1 MNTKNRIIDYPHAKI
16 TKKSTLFSV
25 LKQGFQLAT
34 EGYKHKSKKY
44 RRKQQWKILFHSLC
58 NPRFSAE
65 WFDLLS
71 SVNYSYIF
79 SVRPRLYIKPFRTY
93 ISVKWNKHKKLKV
106 IFDSYRLMRS
116 ENNLFS
122 KLLYENKRN
131 ELALLPIGD
140 DYSASLILGYDD
152 QFRKEGEIILSLEC
166 DGLGGRVVSV
176 AFSFEEIEEGRWVCW
191 VGCVQGHALKM
202 HQATKLIQKLMHGL
216 RPNSFIVVALQDLCR
231 NLGCDAIY
239 CVADSAHSYRKKH
252 AVHLPWRHKI
262 DFDYD
267 EFWQDIGAKKV
278 DQHWFELPLVRAR
291 KEMSELKTKKRA
303 MYRKRYTMLD
313 EVAINI
319 SNAVNR

>member
-1 MNTKNRIIDYPHAKI
+1 MSKEQSEIYGYLNISEDHLYQANKLIENRVDAQYYQIVVSVIKDLVSRNTGNLKRSLNNLASILYRKKIYSFDYKENVFELGFYRILSSISKMVENEPSKWLDYPK
-16 TKKSTLFSV
+16 
-25 LKQGFQLAT
+25 
-34 EGYKHKSKKY
+34 E
-44 RRKQQWKILFHSLC
+44 
-58 NPRFSAE
+58 
-65 WFDLLS
+65 
-71 SVNYSYIF
+71 
-79 SVRPRLYIKPFRTY
+79 
-93 ISVKWNKHKKLKV
+93 
-106 IFDSYRLMRS
+106 
-116 ENNLFS
+116 FS
-122 KLLYENKRN
+122 KLHAQYSEIKNQQIKNRLNK
-131 ELALLPIGD
+131 
-140 DYSASLILGYDD
+140 S
-152 QFRKEGEIILSLEC
+152 
-166 DGLGGRVVSV
+166 VVSV